1 MRLATKELASEL
13 KTVNPVSKYLFSLRH
28 FLTGEFTFTKM
39 TLFLLDSVS
48 LKLEHRL
55 FCNRFLEATWKPLSY
70 CGRVYFA
77 ISYHQKNFHKWN
89 SAYTLFLIM
98 VIMEGNI
105 LCLYHRTWKHIF
117 SWQCF
122 DSEAGN
128 MLKSCF
134 FFFFFWMY
142 GIAHYLCSS
151 YFALVWIFNT
161 RGVYNFIIKKA
172 KNLVPLFNGISFLFY
187 RF

>member
-13 KTVNPVSKYLFSLRH
+13 KTINPVSKYLFSLRH

-98 VIMEGNI
+98 IIMEGNI

-128 MLKSCF
+128 MRKSRF
-134 FFFFFWMY
+134 FLNVRNCSFFM
-142 GIAHYLCSS
+142 GIIFCSS
-151 YFALVWIFNT
+151 IVLVWIFDT

-172 KNLVPLFNGISFLFY
+172 KKLVPHFNGVSFLFY